1 MPQTYTKWPE
11 LYRQA
16 ILEPDRNLLPSRI
29 EIARDAIQ
37 RRARELWYAGRTE
50 AKEIRDLD
58 TAIYF
63 LGLLGK
69 LTAEA

>member
-1 MPQTYTKWPE
+1 MSHTDTNWPD

-16 ILEPDRNLLPSRI
+16 ILEPDKDLLPSRI
-29 EIARDAIQ
+29 EVAREAIQ
-37 RRARELWYAGRTE
+37 RRARELWYAGRSE
-50 AKEIRDLD
+50 AREIRDLD

-69 LTAEA
+69 LTAKA